1 MNPTNPD
8 RLHATDPWQQANEAR
23 LIRNARRWAETSET
37 TLFTEKWQGYYVA
50 VTREGQRL
58 VLWMLDAET
67 ANTDWIQSA
76 MDLRRPLRL
85 QSSYT
90 QAMILSLLWLP
101 SPRSIFLSGLGGGC
115 LATTLHHHLTHARL
129 TCVEIAAPVVTAATR
144 FFGFQPDDR
153 LSLSIAD
160 VRAFLQQDTGAYD
173 LMLLDVFCDHGVS
186 PEHATEAAFLALCR
200 KRIPPHGL
208 LAMNLGNNDPAF
220 DSVAGALRA
229 LFATVYTCRG
239 RGSTTVFFATDL
251 PPRTPEQ
258 LLEETQVLTHR
269 HDFLFSLSSW
279 TSRLQQLHPD
289 PVAPGAGSSQPS
301 QRDPPCPTPP

>member
-1 MNPTNPD
+1 MNADSQERSHPI
-8 RLHATDPWQQANEAR
+8 DPWQQANEAR
-23 LIRNARRWAETSET
+23 LLRNARRWAETRET
-37 TLFTEKWQGYYVA
+37 TLFTEQWQGYYVA

-76 MDLRRPLRL
+76 LDLRQPLRL

-153 LSLSIAD
+153 LSLSVSD
-160 VRAFLQQDTGAYD
+160 VRAFLQQDTASYD
-173 LMLLDVFCDHGVS
+173 LMLLDIFCDHGVS

-200 KRIPPHGL
+200 NRIPPHGL
-208 LAMNLGNNDPAF
+208 LAINLGNNDPAF
-220 DSVAGALRA
+220 HSVASALRA
-229 LFATVYTCRG
+229 LFSTVYTCRG

-258 LLEETQVLTHR
+258 LLEETRALAQR
-269 HDFLFSLSSW
+269 HDFLFSLSFW
-279 TSRLQQLHPD
+279 TSRLRQLHPD
-289 PVAPGAGSSQPS
+289 PVAPGADPVRPS
-301 QRDPPCPTPP
+301 PRHPPGLPPP